1 MTMTGFETAQVT
13 TPSDREVL
21 VVRSFKAP
29 RALVYR
35 AYSEPAL
42 IQRWMLGPPDGDRP
56 FGRWTMPVCEMD
68 MRVGGQF
75 RWRWLSEDGTQ
86 EFGFFGVFREVE
98 PGVRTV
104 HTETFDPGTLGG
116 SMGGE
121 AVITTTFDERDGI
134 TTVTTRMEYSSKE
147 ARDTAIA
154 TGMTDGMDYS
164 FQGLDALLPS
174 LAGG

>member
-1 MTMTGFETAQVT
+1 MTMTGFETTQVT

-42 IQRWMLGPPDGDRP
+42 IQRWMLGPPG
-56 FGRWTMPVCEMD
+56 WTMPVCEMD
-68 MRVGGQF
+68 MRVGGAF

-86 EFGFFGVFREVE
+86 EFGFFGEFREVE

-104 HTETFDPGTLGG
+104 HTETFDPGSMGG
-116 SMGGE
+116 TMGGE
-121 AVITTTFDERDGI
+121 AVITTTFEEVNGI
-134 TTVTTRMEYSSKE
+134 TTVTTRMDFGSKE

-154 TGMTDGMDYS
+154 TGMTDGMEQS
-164 FQGLDALLPS
+164 FQGLDALLVS
-174 LAGG
+174 LADG